1 MVKNF
6 LLEAQHQ
13 EERIKQ
19 LRSFIRTNPDVRELK
34 RALAVKMALEEKP
47 YAEISTLLEI
57 NRSVITYWKQR
68 FIEQGIAGI
77 KLGYQGAKSLL
88 STDERQEIIHWLETK
103 QYWNLDELVTHIDV
117 KYGVIYQSKQSYYD
131 IFHEAGIS
139 WKKPQKINPKS
150 DPEAVKKKE

>member
-13 EERIKQ
+13 EERIQQ
-19 LRSFIRTNPDVRELK
+19 LRSFIRTNPDARELK
-34 RALAVKMALEEKP
+34 RALAVKMALAEKP

-103 QYWNLDELVTHIDV
+103 KYWNLDELVTHIDV

-131 IFHEAGIS
+131 IFHEAGMS
-139 WKKPQKINPKS
+139 WKKNKR
-150 DPEAVKKKE
+150 

>member
-13 EERIKQ
+13 EERIQQ
-19 LRSFIRTNPDVRELK
+19 LRSFIRTNPDARELK
-34 RALAVKMALEEKP
+34 RALAVKMALAEKP

-131 IFHEAGIS
+131 IFHEAGMS
-139 WKKPQKINPKS
+139 WKKNKR
-150 DPEAVKKKE
+150 